1 MFGKVIKD
9 RNFLTIFI
17 SLFILVMVYVCSNF
31 FYVLNKNIQNNYY
44 AIKNV
49 ISGTSANPHII
60 VAKIDDKTL
69 EQLWRFPFD
78 RSVYATVL
86 DNLKPYGVATV
97 GLDLIFI
104 DKTSDE
110 SDNAFAQWLQDSWNV
125 VLGSVI
131 NEENVIEE
139 PHPLFKNTS
148 FLTGFLSP
156 NIDPRNRTVY
166 AFDPIR
172 NIEWKLYEHFALRTL
187 RAFYLHLYR
196 KDHVRHIGDYR
207 GNYYELLENI
217 RMPLASSNSKDI
229 LINYVQTDDFEQISF
244 ADLYDPAALADIDK
258 RIDIKDKIILVWTA
272 TDGIKDIFYT
282 PNGIEY
288 GVFIHANII
297 NTVLT
302 KRFLVY
308 FDKGLEWT
316 LIFLLIILSVYAN
329 LSRSHIVSG
338 LSNILLVWVFLIFI
352 PFSVLIFTNLV
363 MNHPSEMIFGMI
375 LSVTVANLMK
385 YLVESKSKTKL
396 NNALSEYVG
405 WDIASEILS
414 WEWKVNLDGE
424 KKDVVVFFSDI
435 KNFTWISEKLTPE
448 ELVFFLREY
457 LTKMSNIIMDERWFI
472 DKYEWDSVM
481 ALWWVFWEVEDN
493 DYVSACKSA
502 IAQRD
507 SLQQL
512 SSELSHM
519 LSEKISIRMWIHAWE
534 VIVGNIWAKGRK
546 MEFTAL
552 WDNVNLASRLEW
564 VNKFYGTDICT
575 SEVIYNKMK
584 NDFVFRFIDTI
595 RVKWRI
601 EPVNIYELICET
613 SKLSQHR
620 KKVIADFDKAIELYK
635 NRDFQGALDIFS
647 ILADAGDQ
655 PSLTYKSRCRI
666 YLLKWP
672 GKDWDGVWSMRSK

>member
-1 MFGKVIKD
+1 M
-9 RNFLTIFI
+9 
-17 SLFILVMVYVCSNF
+17 
-31 FYVLNKNIQNNYY
+31 NKNIQNNYY
-44 AIKNV
+44 TIKNV
-49 ISGTSANPHII
+49 ISGTQANPHVI
-60 VAKIDDKTL
+60 VATIDDKTL
-69 EQLWRFPFD
+69 EKLGRFPFD
-78 RSVYATVL
+78 RSTYATVL
-86 DNLKPYGVATV
+86 DNLKQYEVATI

-104 DKTSDE
+104 DNTNKTSDQ
-110 SDNAFAQWLQDSWNV
+110 DFARSLQESWNV
-125 VLGSVI
+125 VLWSVI
-131 NEENVIEE
+131 NSQNNIEE
-139 PHPLFKNTS
+139 PNPLFKNTT
-148 FLTGFLSP
+148 FLTWYLSP

-166 AFDPIR
+166 SFSPIR
-172 NIEWKLYEHFALRTL
+172 DISGKQYEHFALRTL

-196 KDHVRHIGDYR
+196 KDYVRHIGDYR
-207 GNYYELLENI
+207 WAYYELLENI
-217 RMPLASSNSKDI
+217 RLPLSNFNKKDI
-229 LINYVQTDDFEQISF
+229 LINYVDSNDFEQISF
-244 ADLYDPAALADIDK
+244 ADLYDPAALADIDE
-258 RIDIKDKIILVWTA
+258 RIELKDKIILVGTA

-288 GVFIHANII
+288 WVFIHANII

-302 KRFLVY
+302 KRYLVY

-316 LIFLLIILSVYAN
+316 LIFLLIVLSVYFN
-329 LSRSHIVSG
+329 LSRSHAVAALG
-338 LSNILLVWVFLIFI
+338 NILLILVFLIFI
-352 PFSVLIFTNLV
+352 PISVLIFTNLI
-363 MNHPSEMIFGMI
+363 MSHPAEMIFGMI
-375 LSVTVANLMK
+375 LSVTIANLMK
-385 YLVESKSKTKL
+385 YLVENKSKTKL
-396 NNALSEYVG
+396 NNALSEYVW

-414 WEWKVNLDGE
+414 WEGKVNLDGE

-435 KNFTWISEKLTPE
+435 KNFTGISEKLSPE

-457 LTKMSNIIMDERWFI
+457 LTKMSNIIMDERGFI

-481 ALWWVFWEVEDN
+481 ALWGVFWKVEDN
-493 DYVSACKSA
+493 DYLSACKSA

-519 LSEKISIRMWIHAWE
+519 LSEKISIRMWLHAWE

-564 VNKFYGTDICT
+564 VNKFYGTDICA

-613 SKLSQHR
+613 SKLSEHR
-620 KKVIADFDKAIELYK
+620 NKVIADFAKAIELYK
-635 NRDFQGALDIFS
+635 NRDFQWALDIFS